1 MITRISR
8 EANSRLYKACLLYT
22 SHGLGVYVDVHE
34 NEIQTIVNG
43 HYNKLPKARLATV
56 KENAALGILFH
67 HPVYQE
73 FKKRP
78 EAFTFLGNVNA
89 YVDDIMSMLDIK

>member
-1 MITRISR
+1 MSHAELIMRRFNITMV
-8 EANSRLYKACLLYT
+8 LD
-22 SHGLGVYVDVHE
+22 VYVDVHE

-43 HYNKLPKARLATV
+43 YYNKLPKAKLATV

-78 EAFTFLGNVNA
+78 EAFTFLGNVDA
-89 YVDDIMSMLDIK
+89 YVEDIMSMLDIK